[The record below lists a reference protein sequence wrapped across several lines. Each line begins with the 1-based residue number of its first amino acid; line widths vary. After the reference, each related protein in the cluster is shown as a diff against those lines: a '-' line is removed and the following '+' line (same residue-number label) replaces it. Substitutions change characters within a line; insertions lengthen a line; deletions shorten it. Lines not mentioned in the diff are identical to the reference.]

1 MNVQVERHGEAT
13 AVITLV
19 GRLDLVSASTAKRR
33 ITDTVAEGARQLV
46 VDLDG
51 VTFIDSSGLSSLV
64 AALKAARQAGGDLR
78 IARPNEQARVI
89 LQMTTLDRVLTPFPT
104 VEEALRG
111 YDGQQPDAGHR
122 DLPGRR

>member
-1 MNVQVERHGEAT
+1 MEVTVERQGEVA
-13 AVITLV
+13 AVITLA
-19 GRLDLVSASTAKRR
+19 GRLDLVSAAAAKRG
-33 ITDTVAEGARQLV
+33 ITDAVAQGARRLV
-46 VDLDG
+46 VDLHR

-78 IARPNEQARVI
+78 IARPNEQALVI

-111 YDGQQPDAGHR
+111 YDGQQSDAGNR

>member
-1 MNVQVERHGEAT
+1 M
-13 AVITLV
+13 ITLV

-104 VEEALRG
+104 VEEALSG

>member
-33 ITDTVAEGARQLV
+33 ITDTVAEGARHLV